1 MEEVSIYNPEMLIFL
16 DETGAGRRK
25 RIRRYGYSICGK
37 PLVNHQLL
45 CQGY

>member
-16 DETGAGRRK
+16 DETGADQRNLIRK
-25 RIRRYGYSICGK
+25 YGYSICRR

-45 CQGY
+45 CRGY